1 MASKLSQ
8 QAPEQLTAKR
18 IAKREKILSVAAELM
33 NELGP
38 GSLRLGLVA
47 KEVGISRNSLYYYV
61 KSSGELIGQS
71 YRRTCAIVLKIIT
84 DAHCGESDAPDKIR
98 QIVSELLNT
107 KDRPLAVISDAAI
120 LPQSER
126 AEIEA
131 RVDEFVGNLSEVLE
145 AGVATGSFRP
155 IDSNVV
161 SHMILGMVFWAIL
174 WNRWISP
181 NERAGGTDFQA
192 AAQAICDVV
201 LNGIAARSIP
211 EFKATDQAES
221 QFRATMRSSMA
232 ESEEVVPRKLMESAS
247 LLFNRHGIDSV
258 SLDEIAATCG
268 MTKGAI
274 YHHFADKHALVLAA
288 YERAFAIHNGIVDLT
303 ETATDSRVYQ
313 MLAIHYFNCRAQ
325 AEETPPLSIQ
335 PGVLLLPSS
344 LLETA
349 ASLAGRMRQ
358 LHADAIKEGLLRP
371 VDQSIAELTAGALIW
386 IQNWRHTRTD
396 LSAADIAEIMTAV
409 VGQGILVAPDRD
421 DCFIK

>member
-1 MASKLSQ
+1 MASTF
-8 QAPEQLTAKR
+8 PELIPTQLTAKR

-71 YRRTCAIVLKIIT
+71 YRRTCAIVSEIIN
-84 DAHCGESDAPDKIR
+84 DAHCSESDVPDKIR

-126 AEIEA
+126 LEIEA
-131 RVDEFVGNLSEVLE
+131 RVDEFVGNLSDVIE

-161 SHMILGMVFWAIL
+161 SHMILGMVFWTIL

-181 NERAGGTDFQA
+181 NERAGEADFEA
-192 AAQAICDVV
+192 AVQAICDVV
-201 LNGIAARSIP
+201 FNGITACSIP
-211 EFKATDQAES
+211 EFKPTDQAERH
-221 QFRATMRSSMA
+221 FRATMDGNGIVA
-232 ESEEVVPRKLMESAS
+232 ESEVPGKLLESAS
-247 LLFNRHGIDSV
+247 LLFNRYGIDSV
-258 SLDEIAATCG
+258 SLDEIAAASG
-268 MTKGAI
+268 LTKGAI
-274 YHHFADKHALVLAA
+274 YHHFDDKHALVLAA
-288 YERAFAIHNGIVDLT
+288 YERAFAIHNSIVDLA
-303 ETATDSRVYQ
+303 ETATDSRVLQ
-313 MLAIHYFNCRAQ
+313 MLAVNYFNCRAQ
-325 AEETPPLSIQ
+325 AEETPPLAIQ

-358 LHADAIKEGLLRP
+358 LHADAMKEGWLRP

-396 LSAADIAEIMTAV
+396 LSAARIAEIMTDV

-421 DCFIK
+421 NC